1 VSLLKVAPLHLY
13 SYDYLQRLDKSAAS
27 DTIIR
32 RASNVQGSVGLL
44 PADVYQGRRSRSI
57 SGEDLCSQLAHNSP
71 LTDNVTF
78 QGLSMP
84 VFGATLE
91 NATLFFTYNFV
102 QGHLRGMS
110 GQEVAQSTST
120 SSIEADAERPLSMAQ
135 LSIAAA
141 CAGAVTSFVLTPV
154 ELIKCKMQVQ
164 MISRE
169 IDILSGKAGN
179 ISPSTLKTPS
189 MTGAASI
196 PTRAISTRA
205 FAGLDGPVKLITD
218 TVRREGPSGLWLG
231 QTGTLIRETGGAIAW
246 FLGFEWACRMVIERK
261 KKYTGQSDVTKKDLS
276 SIQLIGAGALAGISY
291 NVVLFP
297 ADSVKSTMQTER
309 ELSGNRPNADGSA
322 WKKTGFLSTFKRIYS
337 TKGVRGLY
345 AGCAVTCMRSAPS
358 SALIFLMY
366 NKLEALADD
375 FGI

>member
-1 VSLLKVAPLHLY
+1 
-13 SYDYLQRLDKSAAS
+13 
-27 DTIIR
+27 
-32 RASNVQGSVGLL
+32 
-44 PADVYQGRRSRSI
+44 
-57 SGEDLCSQLAHNSP
+57 
-71 LTDNVTF
+71 
-78 QGLSMP
+78 M
-84 VFGATLE
+84 
-91 NATLFFTYNFV
+91 
-102 QGHLRGMS
+102 
-110 GQEVAQSTST
+110 
-120 SSIEADAERPLSMAQ
+120 
-135 LSIAAA
+135 
-141 CAGAVTSFVLTPV
+141 
-154 ELIKCKMQVQ
+154 
-164 MISRE
+164 
-169 IDILSGKAGN
+169 DILSGKGDN
-179 ISPSTLKTPS
+179 VSSSISKA
-189 MTGAASI
+189 GAASK
-196 PTRAISTRA
+196 TFRTISTKA

-246 FLGFEWACRMVIERK
+246 FLGFEWACRMMIERK
-261 KKYTGQSDVTKKDLS
+261 KKQTGRIDISKKDLS
-276 SIQLIGAGALAGISY
+276 SVQLIGAGALAGVSY

-309 ELSGNRPNADGSA
+309 ELSGTRPNADGSA

>member
-1 VSLLKVAPLHLY
+1 MLNSLFV
-13 SYDYLQRLDKSAAS
+13 
-27 DTIIR
+27 
-32 RASNVQGSVGLL
+32 
-44 PADVYQGRRSRSI
+44 
-57 SGEDLCSQLAHNSP
+57 
-71 LTDNVTF
+71 

-91 NATLFFTYNFV
+91 NATLFFTYNFI
-102 QGHLRGMS
+102 QGHLRRINGTAMS
-110 GQEVAQSTST
+110 LSP
-120 SSIEADAERPLSMAQ
+120 SSSSSSLEADAEQPLTMPQ

-169 IDILSGKAGN
+169 LDVLSGKVAQTSAMAN
-179 ISPSTLKTPS
+179 SSL
-189 MTGAASI
+189 ASNGSRKV
-196 PTRAISTRA
+196 PTRTISTQA
-205 FAGLDGPVKLITD
+205 LPGLDGPVKLVFNTWK
-218 TVRREGPSGLWLG
+218 REGASGLWLG

-246 FLGFEWACRMVIERK
+246 FLGFEWACRIMIERK
-261 KKYTGQSDVTKKDLS
+261 KKSSQLKHVSKKDLS
-276 SIQLIGAGALAGISY
+276 SLQLIGAGSLAGVSY

-309 ELSGNRPNADGSA
+309 ELSGARPNSDGSA
-322 WKKTGFLSTFKRIYS
+322 WKKTGFLSTFSRIYR
-337 TKGVRGLY
+337 TKGIRGLY
-345 AGCAVTCMRSAPS
+345 AGCAVTCLRSAPS

-366 NKLEALADD
+366 NKLEGLADD